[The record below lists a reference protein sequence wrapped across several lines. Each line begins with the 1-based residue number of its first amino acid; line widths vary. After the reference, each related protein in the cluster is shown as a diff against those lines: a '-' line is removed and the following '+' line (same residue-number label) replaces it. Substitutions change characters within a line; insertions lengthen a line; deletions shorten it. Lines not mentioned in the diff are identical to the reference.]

1 MLINTIVITVLN
13 CIVSLLSY
21 NSPQDLI
28 IRGSTDQRTG
38 DRIVRA
44 LWTTCSDAAF
54 VASYLGAHFLVA
66 ERGSFS
72 IFSGTPID
80 YFTSQ
85 LSWRISVWGFCGL
98 VFVLHGS
105 DCFGDIKLTAEKIKL
120 CSDEGLDSER
130 LVPSLQQRLVRHLS
144 MSTMARKQYVD
155 SLQRTVDFFPIGL
168 MLEWYEIMLALISRY
183 SDICFGHWS
192 ERPGSLGCV
201 KSACVGSI
209 GPGIVLGYWIQL
221 RVTIPHKGRN
231 AFLFGSEMLHW
242 PTASFRLRERSFC
255 FDRKCDFG
263 ERIIPLTGGDV
274 LLYGSDVSNAT
285 FIWIIRNSL
294 RTSCRVDRDRDMEL
308 SSLVE
313 FENRNRMFGMEI
325 FPGEVSFSI
334 LRHIQTTCKF
344 QS

>member
-1 MLINTIVITVLN
+1 M
-13 CIVSLLSY
+13 
-21 NSPQDLI
+21 SPASWADGF
-28 IRGSTDQRTG
+28 RYEG
-38 DRIVRA
+38 
-44 LWTTCSDAAF
+44 F
-54 VASYLGAHFLVA
+54 VAWYLC
-66 ERGSFS
+66 SM
-72 IFSGTPID
+72 
-80 YFTSQ
+80 
-85 LSWRISVWGFCGL
+85 
-98 VFVLHGS
+98 VLTAS
-105 DCFGDIKLTAEKIKL
+105 EIYNLTAEEIRI

-155 SLQRTVDFFPIGL
+155 SLQRTVDFFPTGL